1 MARGYWV
8 VRLDVTDMDTYMARY
23 FAAAAPV
30 IERFG
35 GRFLV
40 LGGAFEA
47 PEPPARNRQ
56 VVVEFADYD
65 TALACWNDPAF
76 QAAFAER
83 QKVAHGE
90 HLVIEGYEGG
100 QPAAGVIDR
109 PATGPGTAYWI
120 LRIDV
125 RDTEAYKAYVSADA
139 LAFQKYRGWYLVRG
153 GRHAAVEGHARS
165 RNVVVAF
172 PDYATALACYRSP
185 EYQNALAFRKIASEG
200 EVVIARGAE

>member
-1 MARGYWV
+1 MAKGYWV
-8 VRLDVTDMDTYMARY
+8 VRLDVTDMDTYLSRY

-56 VVVEFADYD
+56 VVVEFRDYD
-65 TALACWNDPAF
+65 TALACWNDPDF

-83 QKVAHGE
+83 QKVAQGE

-100 QPAAGVIDR
+100 QPAAGAIDR
-109 PATGPGTAYWI
+109 PASGPGTAYWI

-139 LAFQKYRGWYLVRG
+139 LPLQKYQGWYLVRG
-153 GRHAAVEGHARS
+153 GRHAAVEGPARS
-165 RNVVVAF
+165 RNVVLAF
-172 PDYATALACYRSP
+172 RDFATARACYDSP
-185 EYQNALAFRKIASEG
+185 EYQQALAFRKAASEG
-200 EVVIARGAE
+200 EVVIVHGVE